1 MIDALKSMFKGL
13 RASASGMTAERTR
26 IDTVAQNIANAQVTR
41 MPDGSGP
48 YRRQLVRFAPMMEKV
63 SPGVTEITGVRVIG
77 VEPDT
82 KTPLER
88 VRMPG
93 HPDADAEGYVS
104 MPNVDPTLEM
114 ADLIGA
120 VRAYEANANA
130 VDGFVR
136 MAERALRIAQ

>member
-48 YRRQLVRFAPMMEKV
+48 YRRQIVRFAPLVEKV
-63 SPGVTEITGVRVIG
+63 APGVSEIAGVRVVGI
-77 VEPDT
+77 EPDS
-82 KTPLER
+82 KTPFER

-93 HPDADAEGYVS
+93 HPDADAEGYVAL
-104 MPNVDPTLEM
+104 PNVDPTLEM